1 MLMIRLDGF
10 RRVPVFEQTSGDCHG
25 GGGGGRAEGAVSSL
39 LMYLVLSYLT
49 PVHKN
54 DFCIESYFY

>member
-25 GGGGGRAEGAVSSL
+25 GGGGEGGRRAEGAVSSL
-39 LMYLVLSYLT
+39 LMSLV
-49 PVHKN
+49 
-54 DFCIESYFY
+54 FESYFY